1 MNLPTNS
8 IEWALKHVTRFYSSD
23 FFPDPFEFEAISS
36 QWQNL
41 RPIIQSWDLTNYT
54 PKTPLQSL
62 APKPNGTFRI
72 VHQLDPLDAIIYTA
86 LAHTLAE
93 DIEAARIPEKEG
105 IACSYRIAPDVN
117 GSFFADTRDGWDLF
131 TKRTK
136 HLIAQYPEGFV
147 LLCDVVDYYNQIY
160 SHRIANIIG
169 ELGRSDA
176 KELGKTLEEFI
187 EAMNTRTSRGIPVG
201 PAASIVFAEAVM
213 IDLDRKVLATTRD
226 YVRWV
231 DDFRIFFRTYS
242 DAQQFLH
249 QFTEY
254 IHDNH
259 RLVLSGEKTRIIPVE
274 KYKASHEQDDAE
286 REERL
291 LAAKTQALALDE
303 YYQELVGN
311 AGPYSDPEDDFD
323 EEEFDALLEEFRKN
337 KRFEVASEAYK
348 DLLNEECKKQYPD
361 FVLIRRILRNAK
373 AYRIRSILPF
383 VLLYFERL
391 LPFVR
396 EVCLYLQKVLT
407 QEAAQKNCALFM
419 KIADSP
425 STQLPYVNM
434 WLAWLFSSPAFSDK
448 CFGPLLGKAIHLRS
462 QALIAI
468 RARDLAW
475 VKSRKNGLDT
485 LGPYEKRAV
494 LYASQILSEDE
505 RKVWLGIAK
514 ERGDLLEKTVADHL
528 LSRLNAAKP
537 TKPGAPQSPSHSPE
551 QKPAAST
558 TSATKS

>member
-1 MNLPTNS
+1 MNLSTNS

-23 FFPDPFEFEAISS
+23 FFPDPFEFEAIST

-41 RPIIQSWDLTNYT
+41 RPAIQGWDLAVYT
-54 PKTPLQSL
+54 PKAPLQAL

-72 VHQLDPLDAIIYTA
+72 VHQLDPLDAIVYTA

-93 DIEAARIPEKEG
+93 DIEAARIPQKEG

-117 GSFFADTRDGWDLF
+117 GSFFAGTVDGWDLF
-131 TKRTK
+131 TNRTK
-136 HLIAQYPEGFV
+136 HLIDQYPKGFV
-147 LLCDVVDYYNQIY
+147 LLCDIVDYYNQIY
-160 SHRIANIIG
+160 SHRVANIIG
-169 ELGRSDA
+169 ELGRPDA
-176 KELGKTLEEFI
+176 KELGKVVERFI
-187 EAMNTRTSRGIPVG
+187 EAMNTQTSRGIPVG

-231 DDFRIFFRTYS
+231 DDFRIFFRTYA

-274 KYKASHEQDDAE
+274 KYKASHEQNDAE

-303 YYQELVGN
+303 YYHELIGN
-311 AGPYSDPEDDFD
+311 AGPYNEPEDEFD
-323 EEEFDALLEEFRKN
+323 EQQFEALLREFRTN
-337 KRFEVASEAYK
+337 KKFEIASEAYK
-348 DLLNEECKKQYPD
+348 DLLNEEMRRPHPD
-361 FVLIRRILRNAK
+361 FLLIRRVLRKAK
-373 AYRIRSILPF
+373 SYRIRSILPF
-383 VLLYFERL
+383 VLVHFERL
-391 LPFVR
+391 LPLAR
-396 EVCLYLQKVLT
+396 EVCLYLAKALN
-407 QEAAQKNCALFM
+407 QEAATKNATLLL

-425 STQLPYVNM
+425 SMQLPYVNM
-434 WLAWLFSSPAFSDK
+434 WLAWLFSSSAFADN
-448 CFGPLLGKAIHLRS
+448 CFAPLLGKASHLRG

-494 LYASQILSEDE
+494 LYSSQILSEDE

-514 ERGDLLEKTVADHL
+514 ERGDLLEKTLADHL
-528 LSRLNAAKP
+528 LSGLQAAKL
-537 TKPGAPQSPSHSPE
+537 TRVRSPNPP
-551 QKPAAST
+551 PAASPSKSAT
-558 TSATKS
+558 ISATKS